1 MSKIGHN
8 KPPRDIQWKSIS
20 INKFILEDLKRIRDH
35 IQMKRDAD
43 NPKRKR
49 VTIPMAIEIIASQ
62 YWLDYMLLDE
72 VELIHETKKPKS
84 VKLLIWVIKILEHLL
99 LVKMVRILSC

>member
-8 KPPRDIQWKSIS
+8 KPPKERKIHWKSIS
-20 INKFILEDLKRIRDH
+20 LNEWVYKDLVRIKDV
-35 IQMKRDAD
+35 IQKQRDAL
-43 NPKRKR
+43 NPELKKQR

-72 VELIHETKKPKS
+72 VDLIHETKKPTK
-84 VKLLIWVIKILEHLL
+84 
-99 LVKMVRILSC
+99 

>member
-72 VELIHETKKPKS
+72 VDLIHETKKPTK
-84 VKLLIWVIKILEHLL
+84 
-99 LVKMVRILSC
+99 

>member
-43 NPKRKR
+43 NPKHKR
-49 VTIPMAIEIIASQ
+49 VTIPMAIEIMSAE
-62 YWLDYMLLDE
+62 YWLDHIMPYE
-72 VELIHETKKPKS
+72 CE
-84 VKLLIWVIKILEHLL
+84 KLKGFDMYKDLIKINKHNE
-99 LVKMVRILSC
+99 KKKQRR

>member
-43 NPKRKR
+43 NPKRK
-49 VTIPMAIEIIASQ
+49 E
-62 YWLDYMLLDE
+62 
-72 VELIHETKKPKS
+72 
-84 VKLLIWVIKILEHLL
+84 
-99 LVKMVRILSC
+99 

>member
-1 MSKIGHN
+1 
-8 KPPRDIQWKSIS
+8 
-20 INKFILEDLKRIRDH
+20 
-35 IQMKRDAD
+35 MKRDAD

-72 VELIHETKKPKS
+72 VDKIYETKKPTK
-84 VKLLIWVIKILEHLL
+84 
-99 LVKMVRILSC
+99 

>member
-49 VTIPMAIEIIASQ
+49 VTIPMAIEIIAGL
-62 YWLDYMLLDE
+62 YWRDNMLPME
-72 VELIHETKKPKS
+72 VIEIKEGIDIYKQIIKAHETKKPTK
-84 VKLLIWVIKILEHLL
+84 
-99 LVKMVRILSC
+99 

>member
-8 KPPRDIQWKSIS
+8 KPPKDREINHKSIS
-20 INKFILEDLKRIRDH
+20 INVWSYKDLERIRDY
-35 IQMKRDAD
+35 IQMKRDAFLD
-43 NPKRKR
+43 NPSKQAK

-72 VELIHETKKPKS
+72 VELIHETKKPTK
-84 VKLLIWVIKILEHLL
+84 
-99 LVKMVRILSC
+99 